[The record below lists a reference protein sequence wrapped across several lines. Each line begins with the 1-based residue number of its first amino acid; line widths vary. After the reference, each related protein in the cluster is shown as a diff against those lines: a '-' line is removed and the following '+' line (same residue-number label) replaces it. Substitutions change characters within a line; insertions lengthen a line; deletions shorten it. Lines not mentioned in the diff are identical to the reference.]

1 MRSKTAAVPSRPTL
15 PRPVA
20 FVGFTATLV
29 SLYLASGAPTPLL
42 LVWQRE
48 WDFPDSL
55 VALAFAM
62 YAFTFL
68 IALLVGGS
76 LSDHLGRKPVI
87 LGSLLLA
94 LASIAMFMLAPSI
107 EWVIAARAVQGIAV
121 GVVTAAYTAALV
133 ELVATGA
140 RVGPVVAAAAPV
152 GGLGLGALFGGIAV
166 ELFDRNGDEAL
177 FGLVA
182 ALLVA
187 GLVLTLFAPETT
199 TRVPGVLRSLVPNVV
214 VPREARS
221 FFVRM
226 LPVLVAAWATGSLFL
241 GLAPTVVH
249 QLLHVESGLIDG
261 LTGSIHAFGVCIGSV
276 VFGRLAVPTA
286 LRGGAAGLV
295 VGVGLIVVGVATGQ
309 IALVWIG
316 GAIEALA
323 FGAGFGAIFRGLAPL
338 APEHQRAGT
347 FAAVYVAAYLALGI
361 PAIVAG
367 QLIAPLGLFPVIMGW
382 TSLIVV
388 LAAIGLVVQLRP
400 DRLGN
405 RSAGVS

>member
-1 MRSKTAAVPSRPTL
+1 MPSRAQIS
-15 PRPVA
+15 RPVA

-42 LVWQRE
+42 LVWQHE
-48 WDFPDSL
+48 WGFPDSL
-55 VALAFAM
+55 VALAFAI

-87 LGSLLLA
+87 VVALVVALGCV
-94 LASIAMFMLAPSI
+94 AMFMLAPSI
-107 EWVIAARAVQGIAV
+107 EWIIAARAVQGLTV

-133 ELVATGA
+133 ELATPGT
-140 RVGPVVAAAAPV
+140 RTGPIVAAAAPV
-152 GGLGLGALFGGIAV
+152 GGLGLGALLGGIAV
-166 ELFDRNGDEAL
+166 QVWGRQGDEVL

-182 ALLVA
+182 VLLVA

-199 TRVPGVLRSLVPNVV
+199 TGSPGVLRSLIPQVV
-214 VPREARS
+214 VPPSARP
-221 FFVRM
+221 FFLRM
-226 LPVLVAAWATGSLFL
+226 LPILLAAWATGSLFL

-249 QLLHVESGLIDG
+249 GLLHVDSGLVDG
-261 LTGSIHAFGVCIGSV
+261 FTGSVHGLSVCIGSIL
-276 VFGRLAVPTA
+276 FGRLAVPTA

-295 VGVGLIVVGVATGQ
+295 AGVGLIVIGIVTAT

-316 GAIEALA
+316 GVVEALA
-323 FGAGFGAIFRGLAPL
+323 FGAAFGAIFRGIAPL

-361 PAIVAG
+361 PAVVAG
-367 QLIAPLGLFPVIMGW
+367 QLIAPLGLFPTIIGW
-382 TSLIVV
+382 TALIIV
-388 LAAIGLVVQLRP
+388 LAAIGLVIQLRLP
-400 DRLGN
+400 RE
-405 RSAGVS
+405 RRAAA

>member
-1 MRSKTAAVPSRPTL
+1 MPSRL
-15 PRPVA
+15 QLSRPVA
-20 FVGFTATLV
+20 FVGFAATLV

-48 WDFPDSL
+48 WGFPDSL
-55 VALAFAM
+55 VALAFAI

-87 LGSLLLA
+87 IVALVAALGSV
-94 LASIAMFMLAPSI
+94 AMFMLAPSI
-107 EWVIAARAVQGIAV
+107 EWVIAARAVQGLAV

-133 ELVATGA
+133 ELAVPGT
-140 RVGPVVAAAAPV
+140 RTGPVVAAAAPV
-152 GGLGLGALFGGIAV
+152 GGLGLGALLGGIAV
-166 ELFDRNGDEAL
+166 QLWDTQGDEVL

-182 ALLVA
+182 VLLVI
-187 GLVLTLFAPETT
+187 GLVITVLAPETT
-199 TRVPGVLRSLVPNVV
+199 TRVPGVLRSLIPQVV
-214 VPREARS
+214 VPPSARS

-226 LPVLVAAWATGSLFL
+226 LPILVAAWATGSLFL

-249 QLLHVESGLIDG
+249 GLLHVDSGFVDG
-261 LTGSIHAFGVCIGSV
+261 LTGSIHGLSVCIGSV

-295 VGVGLIVVGVATGQ
+295 LGVGLIVLGIVTGT

-316 GAIEALA
+316 GVVEALA
-323 FGAGFGAIFRGLAPL
+323 FGAAFGAIFRGIAPL

-361 PAIVAG
+361 PAVVAG
-367 QLIAPLGLFPVIMGW
+367 QLIEPLGLFPTIIGW
-382 TSLIVV
+382 TALIIA
-388 LAAIGLVVQLRP
+388 LAAIGLIVQLRLP
-400 DRLGN
+400 GKQTDP
-405 RSAGVS
+405 A